1 MTLGNVASFNEVAFR
16 DSRRGTQL
24 RAICSPPPAAR
35 GMSDSA
41 LRGDLGDFTRQY
53 GRSYEI
59 DFSVQ
64 HTFLFS
70 YQWFLLE
77 CLVFS
82 FTGCPRFLNT
92 GAFPGDV
99 PRGPVVT
106 ILCFQCEVCRFN
118 PWSGN

>member
-59 DFSVQ
+59 DFSV
-64 HTFLFS
+64 HVCDLPLPTRRV
-70 YQWFLLE
+70 WKGDMDDLL
-77 CLVFS
+77 
-82 FTGCPRFLNT
+82 R
-92 GAFPGDV
+92 D
-99 PRGPVVT
+99 R
-106 ILCFQCEVCRFN
+106 
-118 PWSGN
+118 